1 MKTYNLGKIGV
12 LKDLKTEMVTAGIA
26 GLPAQSFGGSVKVSG
41 ENIQEAEVILYN
53 LGFRLPTI
61 KECVYIYNLYND
73 LSLEHYGYNRR
84 FWVDTEMGAQI
95 LLIINSELSIWSNA
109 PETLLHTLFAVKDI

>member
-26 GLPAQSFGGSVKVSG
+26 GLPAQSFRGSVKVSG

-73 LSLEHYGYNRR
+73 FSLDHYEYRR
-84 FWVDTEMGAQI
+84 FWIDTEMGVQI
-95 LLIINSELSIWSNA
+95 LIIENSGFFIWSNA
-109 PETLLHTLFAVKDI
+109 TETLSHTLFAVKDI

>member
-26 GLPAQSFGGSVKVSG
+26 GLPSQSFRGSVKVSG

-53 LGFRLPTI
+53 MGFRVPTV
-61 KECVYIYNLYND
+61 KECVYIYNTFN
-73 LSLEHYGYNRR
+73 SIGMGNFIERR
-84 FWVDTEMGAQI
+84 FWADTEMGTQI
-95 LLIINSELSIWSNA
+95 LLIKDSELSIWSNST
-109 PETLLHTLFAVKDI
+109 ETLSHTLFAVRDI